1 MKAEIEIFSAEVCP
15 YAQRTRLMLLEKGI
29 DHSLTEIDLKNKPDW
44 FAEVS
49 PYSKVPVVRRG
60 EDLVWESSV
69 INEYLEELY
78 PHPPLM
84 PKEPG
89 RRALARIWID
99 FANVKLLPTWYRV
112 FLEQDKARRA
122 ELADRLT
129 EYFRFMEFEGFRK
142 TSQGGPF
149 WMGKQI
155 GLVDLCYY
163 PWFER
168 LPALEHYRGIGLPP
182 ECEQLAAWTRRMSIL
197 ESVKTCAQ
205 DAAFYIKGY
214 SHYADGTEDGG
225 TARDMRAG
233 TG

>member
-1 MKAEIEIFSAEVCP
+1 MAEIEIFSAEVCP

-29 DHSLTEIDLKNKPDW
+29 DFSLTEIDLKDKPSW
-44 FAEVS
+44 FAQVS

-60 EDLVWESSV
+60 DDVVWESAI

-78 PHPPLM
+78 PHPPMM

-89 RRALARIWID
+89 RRALARLWID

-112 FLEQDKARRA
+112 FLEQDRERRA
-122 ELADRLT
+122 ELAEQLQDH
-129 EYFRFMEFEGFRK
+129 FRFMEFEGFRK

-149 WMGKQI
+149 WMGKQV
-155 GLVDLCYY
+155 GLVDLSFY

-168 LPALEHYRGIGLPP
+168 LPALVHYRGFGLPE
-182 ECEQLAAWTRRMSIL
+182 ECTQLAAWAKRMAGR
-197 ESVKTCAQ
+197 ESVRACAQ
-205 DAAFYIKGY
+205 DVDYYIQGY
-214 SHYADGTEDGG
+214 ARYADGTEDGV